1 MSWRRRL
8 AAPMVGLWRNGETRV
23 KLEENV
29 RGSDVFAIQSMSA
42 PVDHHLMELLL
53 IIDALRRASAAR
65 ITAVIPYF
73 AYAKQEKK
81 TSGREPIS
89 AKLVANLLTTAGAN
103 RILTMDLHSPAIEG
117 FFDIPVDHLRA
128 APILAR
134 HINRQG
140 LRDLAVVSPDAGGV
154 ARAEELRGRT
164 GGSLAIIS
172 KRHPGPDVS
181 EALEMVG
188 DVCGK
193 PAVIVDDMI
202 STGGTLALAAE
213 LLKERGASPIYA
225 AATHGIFAQEGLEL
239 DPSVALGQG
248 PGYGHASLARQRP
261 DRQDRDR
268 LGGSVAG
275 RGGHPYPQRPQY
287 QRPLHLR
294 RACGGSAGG
303 IGPVSGDSWTL
314 IAIAVVALLVMAGAA
329 TVEASAGLISRQR
342 FRQAASGPSRERSV
356 QTLARSPP
364 LARLRAAAGAGD
376 RHRAGRE
383 PDHLRH
389 HAGGRPGTGGDCRRR
404 GQRALPASSVRLF
417 RARWRARDR
426 APPPERC

>member
-1 MSWRRRL
+1 VDGRLQIFAGTSHPQL
-8 AAPMVGLWRNGETRV
+8 AAEIMAELEAPLGRAVVGTWKNGETRV

-29 RGSDVFAIQSMSA
+29 RGSDVFAIQSMSD
-42 PVDHHLMELLL
+42 PVNNHLVELLL
-53 IIDALRRASAAR
+53 IVDALRRASAAR

-103 RILTMDLHSPAIEG
+103 RILTVDLHSPAIEG

-140 LRDLAVVSPDAGGV
+140 LKDLVVVSPDAGGV

-188 DVCGK
+188 DVAGK

-202 STGGTLALAAE
+202 STGGTLALAAG
-213 LLKERGASPIYA
+213 LLRDRGASPIFA
-225 AATHGIFAQEGLEL
+225 AATHGIFAQDGLEL
-239 DPSVALGQG
+239 
-248 PGYGHASLARQRP
+248 
-261 DRQDRDR
+261 
-268 LGGSVAG
+268 
-275 RGGHPYPQRPQY
+275 
-287 QRPLHLR
+287 
-294 RACGGSAGG
+294 
-303 IGPVSGDSWTL
+303 I
-314 IAIAVVALLVMAGAA
+314 
-329 TVEASAGLISRQR
+329 
-342 FRQAASGPSRERSV
+342 
-356 QTLARSPP
+356 ARSPIDKVFVTDSLP
-364 LARLRAAAGAGD
+364 LPQDGPKEKIEVVSVAPLLAEATTRIHKDLSIS
-376 RHRAGRE
+376 
-383 PDHLRH
+383 
-389 HAGGRPGTGGDCRRR
+389 
-404 GQRALPASSVRLF
+404 ALF
-417 RARWRARDR
+417 T
-426 APPPERC
+426 

>member
-1 MSWRRRL
+1 VDGRL
-8 AAPMVGLWRNGETRV
+8 QIFAGTSHPQLANDIMRELEAPLGRAIVGTWRNGETRV

-29 RGSDVFAIQSMSA
+29 RGSDVFVIQSMSD

-65 ITAVIPYF
+65 ITAVVPYY

-89 AKLVANLLTTAGAN
+89 AKLVANLLTTAGAD
-103 RILTMDLHSPAIEG
+103 RILAMDLHSPAIEG

-134 HINRQG
+134 HIKRHG
-140 LRDLAVVSPDAGGV
+140 LQDLVAVSPDAGGV

-188 DVCGK
+188 DVAGK

-213 LLKERGASPIYA
+213 LLEERGASPIYA
-225 AATHGIFAQEGLEL
+225 AATHGIFAQDGLEL
-239 DPSVALGQG
+239 IERSPIDKVLVTDTLPLPPDGPKEKIEVVSVAPL
-248 PGYGHASLARQRP
+248 LAEAITRIHK
-261 DRQDRDR
+261 D
-268 LGGSVAG
+268 LSI
-275 RGGHPYPQRPQY
+275 
-287 QRPLHLR
+287 
-294 RACGGSAGG
+294 SA
-303 IGPVSGDSWTL
+303 
-314 IAIAVVALLVMAGAA
+314 
-329 TVEASAGLISRQR
+329 
-342 FRQAASGPSRERSV
+342 
-356 QTLARSPP
+356 
-364 LARLRAAAGAGD
+364 
-376 RHRAGRE
+376 
-383 PDHLRH
+383 
-389 HAGGRPGTGGDCRRR
+389 
-404 GQRALPASSVRLF
+404 LF
-417 RARWRARDR
+417 T
-426 APPPERC
+426 